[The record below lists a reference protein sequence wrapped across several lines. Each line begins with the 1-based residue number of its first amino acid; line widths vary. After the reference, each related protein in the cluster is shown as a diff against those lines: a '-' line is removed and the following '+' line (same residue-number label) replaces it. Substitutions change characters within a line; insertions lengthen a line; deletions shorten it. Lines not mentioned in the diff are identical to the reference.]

1 MRVLLRA
8 ETKVGTGETVGSS
21 SKTSG
26 GVVPEQKGK
35 VGLFH

>member
-1 MRVLLRA
+1 MLRA

-26 GVVPEQKGK
+26 GVVPEQKSK
-35 VGLFH
+35 VGSFH